1 MVTLVSCNQDSLQN
15 SRGPS
20 GVGAARILRQRPHS
34 VPGLA
39 FYIGAWNFRSR
50 ALAAKSVCLRFG
62 IALWAALLAAPA
74 AATEAQVVPE
84 LSHTPVSTAQS
95 GQSLELVADL
105 SHPQLLKRAVL
116 LHRGP
121 GEANF
126 HEVPFR
132 RGPDHYRAALGAES
146 VRATGLSYAIELELP
161 SGERIPGFASRAEPF
176 DVQVQLSKEEADE
189 KAALMRLNGHRS
201 VTSLSGEWVTFGK
214 TKAAVLPAEFGAAPM
229 SVSRD
234 DDYYRLE
241 ASYTYRPLRTVNE
254 FGVRL
259 GLVRGSSPQDATL
272 AGTDLDVGLNYAAPW
287 LRLRLS
293 DSVYATG
300 HLVTGVTEVDFSLG
314 IGAQLTL
321 GDPYGASL
329 GVGFETI
336 EGFGSRFFTRVNI
349 LVSEG
354 LVLSPIIEATDMP
367 NAGTYGVRLLA
378 ELGFQLT
385 PQFKLAVLG
394 GYQARNAVSGG
405 PSLGTTASLSF

>member
-1 MVTLVSCNQDSLQN
+1 M
-15 SRGPS
+15 
-20 GVGAARILRQRPHS
+20 
-34 VPGLA
+34 
-39 FYIGAWNFRSR
+39 
-50 ALAAKSVCLRFG
+50 
-62 IALWAALLAAPA
+62 WAALVTLPSVTAK
-74 AATEAQVVPE
+74 AQVLPE
-84 LSHTPVSTAQS
+84 LEHTPVSTARS
-95 GQSLELVADL
+95 GQPLELVAEL
-105 SHPQLLKRAVL
+105 SHPELVKRAVL

-121 GEANF
+121 GEASF
-126 HEVPFR
+126 HEVAFR
-132 RGPDHYRAALGAES
+132 RGPDHYRAALGSES

-189 KAALMRLNGHRS
+189 KAALLRLNGQRS

-214 TKAAVLPAEFGAAPM
+214 TAADVFPAELGAAPTR
-229 SVSRD
+229 VSRD

-272 AGTDLDVGLNYAAPW
+272 TDTDLDVGLNYAAPW
-287 LRLRLS
+287 LRLRL
-293 DSVYATG
+293 DDWVYATG

-314 IGAQLTL
+314 IGGQLTL

-329 GVGFETI
+329 SAGFETI

-349 LVSEG
+349 VVSEG
-354 LVLSPIIEATDMP
+354 LLLSPIIEATDMP
-367 NAGTYGVRLLA
+367 NAGRYGVRLLA

-385 PQFKLAVLG
+385 PAFKLAVLG
-394 GYQARNAVSGG
+394 GYQARNAISGG